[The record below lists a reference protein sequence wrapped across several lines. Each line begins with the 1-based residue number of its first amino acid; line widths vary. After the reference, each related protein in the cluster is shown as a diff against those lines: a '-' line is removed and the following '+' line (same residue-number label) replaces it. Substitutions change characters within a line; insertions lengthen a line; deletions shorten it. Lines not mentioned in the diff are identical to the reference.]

1 MNPRNSSWEL
11 NDITGQDYHLYIP
24 DEVAELLR
32 TSCYGIVSPIV
43 SVFGVL
49 ANSIN
54 IWVYYMTSLIQGDLI
69 KFVYSD
75 FITVEG
81 EVVISVDLTG
91 SKQVQCT
98 GNIQIGSKQV
108 QCTGKIQTG
117 RKQVQC
123 TGNIQ
128 TGRKQVQCTGNI
140 KTGSKQ
146 VQCTGDIQ
154 TGSKQVQC
162 TGNIQTGS
170 KQVQC
175 TGNIQIGSKQV
186 QCTGK
191 IQTGRKQVQC
201 TGNIQTGRK
210 QVPCTGNI
218 QTGRKQVQC
227 TGNIQTGSKQVQCTG
242 NIQIGSKQV
251 QCTGK
256 IQTGRKQVQCTG
268 NIQTGRKQVQCTG
281 NIQTGSKQVQCT
293 GNIQTGS
300 KQVQCTGNIQTGR
313 KQVQCTGNI
322 QTGRKQFPCTGNIQ
336 TGRKQVQ
343 CTGNIQTGSKQVQC
357 TGNIQIGSKQVQCT
371 GKIQTGRKQVQC
383 TGNIQTGRKQVQCT
397 GNIQT
402 GSKQV
407 QCTGNIQTG
416 SKQVQCTGNIQTGS
430 KQVQC
435 TGNIQTGSKQVQC
448 TGRIQTG
455 RKKVQCTGKIQIGR
469 KLVWC
474 TGKFRQEESR
484 HGLGESVNI
493 SFLTLAFTDLA
504 GLLCCL
510 WYGIGISP
518 LLAFRTD
525 LGFDSLDVAFITGAF
540 PRVFFSKVT
549 CWITVYI
556 SLERCFCIV
565 APLHVKTLITPRTT
579 ILILTVLY
587 IAGVLT
593 TFPVLY
599 VGVMFLDWK
608 TDSVH
613 NRTFL
618 ALGYREDY
626 FSVNNALTPV
636 IVATF
641 MASFIVIVVSSIT
654 LTVALQ
660 RKSKWRLNSSKST
673 ASDVNILS
681 KRDTNLSKTI
691 LILSAVLIVSYL
703 PYTINNI
710 LLATIDGFTLYGKYN
725 NFFVVMWSF
734 SWLFETLN
742 SATSIFI
749 YYNMSTKFKET
760 FKRLAPSFCCT
771 LLETWTRHYHTTL
784 KKL

>member
-1 MNPRNSSWEL
+1 MNSRNSSWEL

-43 SVFGVL
+43 S
-49 ANSIN
+49 
-54 IWVYYMTSLIQGDLI
+54 
-69 KFVYSD
+69 
-75 FITVEG
+75 
-81 EVVISVDLTG
+81 
-91 SKQVQCT
+91 
-98 GNIQIGSKQV
+98 
-108 QCTGKIQTG
+108 
-117 RKQVQC
+117 
-123 TGNIQ
+123 

-162 TGNIQTGS
+162 NGNIQTGS
-170 KQVQC
+170 KQVLL
-175 TGNIQIGSKQV
+175 NWRHSD
-186 QCTGK
+186 
-191 IQTGRKQVQC
+191 RKQAGTVHWQHSD
-201 TGNIQTGRK
+201 RK
-210 QVPCTGNI
+210 QAGSVHW
-218 QTGRKQVQC
+218 QHSDRK
-227 TGNIQTGSKQVQCTG
+227 
-242 NIQIGSKQV
+242 
-251 QCTGK
+251 
-256 IQTGRKQVQCTG
+256 
-268 NIQTGRKQVQCTG
+268 
-281 NIQTGSKQVQCT
+281 
-293 GNIQTGS
+293 
-300 KQVQCTGNIQTGR
+300 
-313 KQVQCTGNI
+313 
-322 QTGRKQFPCTGNIQ
+322 
-336 TGRKQVQ
+336 
-343 CTGNIQTGSKQVQC
+343 
-357 TGNIQIGSKQVQCT
+357 
-371 GKIQTGRKQVQC
+371 
-383 TGNIQTGRKQVQCT
+383 
-397 GNIQT
+397 
-402 GSKQV
+402 
-407 QCTGNIQTG
+407 
-416 SKQVQCTGNIQTGS
+416 
-430 KQVQC
+430 
-435 TGNIQTGSKQVQC
+435 
-448 TGRIQTG
+448 
-455 RKKVQCTGKIQIGR
+455 
-469 KLVWC
+469 
-474 TGKFRQEESR
+474 

-599 VGVMFLDWK
+599 VGVLFLDWK

-626 FSVNNALTPV
+626 FNVNNALTPV